1 MIEPLRANQ
10 YATILKLKSSI
21 NSLDKLKEIPSEYRK
36 MINVKKS
43 MQDKVNSKDSE
54 FFLTYSWENRDIER
68 LRVGDK
74 NSVNYMIWN
83 ARIEHQKMNMY
94 DITGTKILPKK
105 DRTGE
110 YYVPTIFYENNDEV
124 YLCIVTKKDN
134 ALRAVR
140 ELIDNKN
147 IDISSNYL
155 ATNQNM
161 VEWLFWR
168 YMSKQSSLEDGNIS
182 IDNLWSFEGNIIEGD
197 SSDFLKG
204 RSSQISNLD
213 VTKAVISLG
222 DPLTASRLSMTWAE
236 SKLDFS
242 YSTEGI
248 VSVDPKRTILDKNI
262 RGGAVG
268 LVAGTYEKL
277 VFIISI
283 VIPKI
288 IDIFNNDSQNFNKK
302 FEKFKQKQAQDLIDK
317 LKSLNNLED
326 E

>member
-1 MIEPLRANQ
+1 M
-10 YATILKLKSSI
+10 
-21 NSLDKLKEIPSEYRK
+21 
-36 MINVKKS
+36 
-43 MQDKVNSKDSE
+43 
-54 FFLTYSWENRDIER
+54 
-68 LRVGDK
+68 
-74 NSVNYMIWN
+74 
-83 ARIEHQKMNMY
+83 
-94 DITGTKILPKK
+94 
-105 DRTGE
+105 
-110 YYVPTIFYENNDEV
+110 